1 LDFFCCNIIY
11 NILGTDISIL
21 ENFNKVELD
30 TLGYVLIF
38 KDGRL
43 VAAIEVKGE
52 LARGEVFVN
61 PCPNGVSSITAMT
74 QGFCNHQNCLS
85 PCVWELRVKV

>member
-1 LDFFCCNIIY
+1 
-11 NILGTDISIL
+11 LGTDISIL

-61 PCPNGVSSITAMT
+61 PCLNAMILITAMT
-74 QGFCNHQNCLS
+74 LGFFNKKIYLS